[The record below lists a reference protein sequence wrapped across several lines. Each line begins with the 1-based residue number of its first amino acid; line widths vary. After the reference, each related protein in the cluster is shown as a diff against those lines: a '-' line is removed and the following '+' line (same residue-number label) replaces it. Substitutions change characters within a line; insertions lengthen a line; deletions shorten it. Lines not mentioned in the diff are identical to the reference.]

1 MSSNITRIAPSC
13 VPFNLLSNETMDDLI
28 TIKQVSSKV
37 VSALQNLSSLEEYV
51 VIKRH
56 YTEDRSFMDIA
67 RELKISRHA
76 VGRLHDKA
84 IKNLRENLAEFFS
97 NDLTPVSEAA

>member
-1 MSSNITRIAPSC
+1 MSSYTYNIASSCAPL
-13 VPFNLLSNETMDDLI
+13 NLLSNETMDDFI

-37 VSALQNLSSLEEYV
+37 VSALQNLSSLDEYV
-51 VIKRH
+51 VIKRY
-56 YTEDRSFMDIA
+56 YTEDRTLTDIA

-84 IKNLRENLAEFFS
+84 IKNLRANLAEFFS
-97 NDLTPVSEAA
+97 NDLTPVSEVA